1 MSRPQTFEQSL
12 LQNAEDVLSGLSS
25 YEERLEVI
33 EACASLIGH
42 FDIDE
47 YWKLFKINRVY
58 DEHLSKL
65 AHNLREAILDSGIPK
80 SMALSSLSREPI
92 PVSEQK
98 KQGVFYTD
106 YRLATLIKNDCEPY
120 LKKNS
125 KIADLSAGS
134 GILLAGL
141 ADSYYELYPNNYN
154 KWIENNVFAF
164 DLSEYALRGARIA
177 LSVHTSSVESL
188 YKMASNWGA
197 GDSLFSDV
205 IDSNTFDIVV
215 GNPPW
220 GKVKLTRHSFA
231 LNTGTEHIYGSNYGH
246 FNENQYRIDKSDSIE
261 YSKKLKEKYSLLGN
275 SETDM
280 YMAFLQKVE
289 SVLRNNGHLSFIVP
303 AGLIRSQGTEPL
315 RRYLINNSKKLRF
328 YLLDNKLRFFEIDTR
343 FKFVVLSQDK
353 KKNSQKSCT
362 EITLSILNIKGNEM
376 AFDSEV
382 TYDLAQLE
390 SIRPDLTIPECKTDE
405 EKSIFLK
412 ICNNGINWNKQWGAS
427 IVREVDMTNNRQFF
441 HPKESETDIPVIE
454 GRMVQQFRFGAK
466 AYISGSGR
474 SAKWI
479 PCCGLTKPQFYIS
492 NGDINAHLE
501 ERISNARIG
510 YCDIAGQTN
519 ERAMMSCII
528 PSNVVCG
535 NKVPTIV
542 FSGDVGQDLMHY
554 WVGVT
559 NSFVFDWILRRV
571 LSTTVNYF
579 LLFSLPFPNIDLEG
593 PVAQHIISNTYRLT
607 AMQEEYYTGTQMPQ
621 LRAEI
626 DLLVAQAYGI
636 TVEELI
642 TILNDFPLLDRGQP
656 TIRGE
661 SKSYVTRDTIL
672 ALAEKY
678 YGQVDSDYVS
688 RLQEYL
694 LVGAKAYI
702 PSEMTVLCQKEGL

>member
-1 MSRPQTFEQSL
+1 
-12 LQNAEDVLSGLSS
+12 
-25 YEERLEVI
+25 
-33 EACASLIGH
+33 
-42 FDIDE
+42 
-47 YWKLFKINRVY
+47 
-58 DEHLSKL
+58 
-65 AHNLREAILDSGIPK
+65 
-80 SMALSSLSREPI
+80 
-92 PVSEQK
+92 
-98 KQGVFYTD
+98 
-106 YRLATLIKNDCEPY
+106 
-120 LKKNS
+120 
-125 KIADLSAGS
+125 
-134 GILLAGL
+134 
-141 ADSYYELYPNNYN
+141 
-154 KWIENNVFAF
+154 
-164 DLSEYALRGARIA
+164 
-177 LSVHTSSVESL
+177 
-188 YKMASNWGA
+188 
-197 GDSLFSDV
+197 
-205 IDSNTFDIVV
+205 
-215 GNPPW
+215 
-220 GKVKLTRHSFA
+220 
-231 LNTGTEHIYGSNYGH
+231 
-246 FNENQYRIDKSDSIE
+246 
-261 YSKKLKEKYSLLGN
+261 
-275 SETDM
+275 
-280 YMAFLQKVE
+280 
-289 SVLRNNGHLSFIVP
+289 
-303 AGLIRSQGTEPL
+303 
-315 RRYLINNSKKLRF
+315 
-328 YLLDNKLRFFEIDTR
+328 
-343 FKFVVLSQDK
+343 
-353 KKNSQKSCT
+353 
-362 EITLSILNIKGNEM
+362 
-376 AFDSEV
+376 
-382 TYDLAQLE
+382 
-390 SIRPDLTIPECKTDE
+390 
-405 EKSIFLK
+405 
-412 ICNNGINWNKQWGAS
+412 
-427 IVREVDMTNNRQFF
+427 MTNNRQFF